1 MKKSV
6 VIIFVSF
13 SFLLLSGFA
22 HLNYEVDLTDK
33 EAVETKL
40 TIEVFANDPLVTALE
55 EELVS
60 FGSQYEIIADEEDD
74 LRIVT
79 IKNNYTERYSS
90 HVFANYEVE
99 NLDYSSH
106 RRSLPFYEK
115 RSVDGSIVFPENLS
129 HFLDRNYD
137 DVEYSVT
144 IYGEGIRKSDAVQ
157 VKSDGDTH
165 IWHSTSDKVDF
176 TLEMQENKIYVP
188 LLALATIGVLFT
200 LRYKRKFI

>member
-1 MKKSV
+1 MKKSI

-13 SFLLLSGFA
+13 SFLLRSGFT
-22 HLNYEVDLTDK
+22 HLKLDLTDK

-90 HVFANYEVE
+90 HVLANYEVE

-115 RSVDGSIVFPENLS
+115 RSIETSIIFPES
-129 HFLDRNYD
+129 F
-137 DVEYSVT
+137 S
-144 IYGEGIRKSDAVQ
+144 
-157 VKSDGDTH
+157 
-165 IWHSTSDKVDF
+165 
-176 TLEMQENKIYVP
+176 
-188 LLALATIGVLFT
+188 
-200 LRYKRKFI
+200 